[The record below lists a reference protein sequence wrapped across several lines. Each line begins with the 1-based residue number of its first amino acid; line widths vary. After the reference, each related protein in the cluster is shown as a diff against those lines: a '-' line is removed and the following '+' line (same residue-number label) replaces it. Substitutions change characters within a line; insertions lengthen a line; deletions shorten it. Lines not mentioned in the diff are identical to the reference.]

1 MSLFWAILL
10 TMSNVNGNVESSNK
24 NEKEQIIDTINHVDL
39 IEMEHFDENG
49 VINRK
54 DYFVYNGNSFP
65 MYVKIHLT
73 KEINVKNELAN
84 VSVTVLPESVVELG
98 QVKKDK
104 TDQPADWDYN
114 WTVSRYP
121 L

>member
-1 MSLFWAILL
+1 MVFLL
-10 TMSNVNGNVESSNK
+10 WTASSDADTNPSDK
-24 NEKEQIIDTINHVDL
+24 KDKEQIIDSINHVDL
-39 IEMEHFDENG
+39 IETSHLDENG
-49 VINRK
+49 VVNKK
-54 DYFVYNGNSFP
+54 DYFVYNGNLYP
-65 MYVKIHLT
+65 MYVRIHLT
-73 KEINVKNELAN
+73 KEINVKNELVN
-84 VSVTVLPESVVELG
+84 VSVTVLPESVVGLG